1 VNGTMQQK
9 QRKGGTTRGRLMKTA
24 VAAGVASLAPTAV
37 NTVPAEGTVVNVNPA
52 HNITVF
58 ANIDFVATFGHGAAD
73 NLTVEV
79 RRNGVVIGTATGEV
93 FAEDPAAPDFGLE
106 VNHGPEG
113 APVAGDCWQSAGG
126 ANATPDIRAGDR
138 VRVIG
143 PSGTDTVIVD
153 DLAYQGR
160 PRELR
165 NGDIVVP
172 FRAYRAN
179 GRPIAPS
186 FIDSAEFRAE
196 ANNSVRFE
204 GRRAVRVERRPG
216 AKPGQLWQR
225 YQRPFRP
232 ARNDDENPFN
242 QAELRRA
249 LLGDGHAT
257 GFGHVEVLP
266 REAMLVDGLGDAP
279 GPAIG
284 CTGASAQWEVGSV
297 SPKTITRANRTRL
310 FKATGRTFDATRVD
324 VRLVDRDAGEPVR
337 VVEKRATVNGNRWN
351 VSFRPGQL
359 SRLDGQ
365 FRVSSLHTLTG
376 ETARIGGPGK
386 FATRNL
392 R

>member
-1 VNGTMQQK
+1 MNETVQQP
-9 QRKGGTTRGRLMKTA
+9 RGRRLATRGRLKKTA
-24 VAAGVASLAPTAV
+24 VAAAVASLAPTALA
-37 NTVPAEGTVVNVNPA
+37 TLPAEGTVVQVDPA

-58 ANIDFVATFGHGAAD
+58 HNIDFVATFGHGAAD

-79 RRNGVVIGTATGEV
+79 RRNGVVIGTSTGEV

-113 APVAGDCWQSAGG
+113 APVAGDCWEGH
-126 ANATPDIRAGDR
+126 TPDIRPGDR
-138 VRVIG
+138 IRVSG
-143 PSGTDTVIVD
+143 PSGTDSVIVD
-153 DLAYQGR
+153 NIAFTGR

-172 FRAYRAN
+172 FKAYRAN
-179 GRPIAPS
+179 GRAIAPT

-196 ANNSVRFE
+196 ANNQVRFE
-204 GRRAVRVERRPG
+204 GRRSVRVERRPG

-225 YQRPFRP
+225 YPSPFRP

-249 LLGDGHAT
+249 LLRDGHAT

-266 REAMLVDGLGDAP
+266 REAMLHDGLADTP

-284 CTGASAQWEVGSV
+284 CSGASAQWEVGSV

-310 FKATGRTFDATRVD
+310 FRATGRTFDAARVD
-324 VRLVDRDAGEPVR
+324 VRLTDRDAGEPLR
-337 VVEKRATVNGNRWN
+337 VVEKRANVVGNRWN

-359 SRLDGQ
+359 RAFDGQ
-365 FRVSSLHTLTG
+365 FRVASLHTLNG
-376 ETARIGGPGK
+376 ETSRIGGPSK
-386 FATRNL
+386 FAFRRL
-392 R
+392 P

>member
-1 VNGTMQQK
+1 MNEAVQK
-9 QRKGGTTRGRLMKTA
+9 TKRKGGTTRGRLMKTA
-24 VAAGVASLAPTAV
+24 VAAGVASLVPTAL
-37 NTVPAEGTVVNVNPA
+37 TTAPAEGQIVDVA
-52 HNITVF
+52 QGHNITVF
-58 ANIDFVATFGHGAAD
+58 ANIDFIATFGHGATD

-79 RRNGVVIGTATGEV
+79 RRNGVVIGTATGDV

-113 APVAGDCWQSAGG
+113 IPQPGDCWEGH
-126 ANATPDIRAGDR
+126 TPDIRPGDR
-138 VRVIG
+138 VIVRNNATG
-143 PSGTDTVIVD
+143 ATDAVLVD
-153 DLAYQGR
+153 KIAFTGR

-172 FRAYRAN
+172 FTAKRAN
-179 GRPIAPS
+179 GRAIRPG

-196 ANNSVRFE
+196 VNNSVRF
-204 GRRAVRVERRPG
+204 GPRGVRVERRPG
-216 AKPGQLWQR
+216 GKPGQLWQR
-225 YQRPFRP
+225 YPSPFRP

-249 LLGDGHAT
+249 LLRDGHAT

-266 REAMLVDGLGDAP
+266 REAMLVDGLSDTP

-324 VRLVDRDAGEPVR
+324 VKLVDRDPGER
-337 VVEKRATVNGNRWN
+337 LHVVEKRATVSGNRWN

-359 SRLDGQ
+359 RAFDGQ

-386 FATRNL
+386 FAFRKL
-392 R
+392 G

>member
-1 VNGTMQQK
+1 VNGTVQQK

-37 NTVPAEGTVVNVNPA
+37 NTVPAEGTVVNVNAA

-58 ANIDFVATFGHGAAD
+58 ANIDFVATFGHAAAD

-113 APVAGDCWQSAGG
+113 APVAGDCWEGH
-126 ANATPDIRAGDR
+126 TPDIRPGDR
-138 VRVIG
+138 VRVSG

-153 DLAYQGR
+153 NLAYQGR

-172 FRAYRAN
+172 FKAYRAN
-179 GRPIAPS
+179 GRAIAPT

-204 GRRAVRVERRPG
+204 GGRSVRVERRPG

-225 YQRPFRP
+225 YPSPFRP

-249 LLGDGHAT
+249 LLRDGHAT

-266 REAMLVDGLGDAP
+266 REAMLVDGLSDTP

-324 VRLVDRDAGEPVR
+324 VKLVDRDPGER
-337 VVEKRATVNGNRWN
+337 LHVVEKRATVSGNRWN

-359 SRLDGQ
+359 RAFDGQ

-386 FATRNL
+386 FAFRKL
-392 R
+392 G